1 MTKART
7 LLHDVTLVDA
17 AARSL
22 TPHRSLVI
30 EDGRISDEIPA
41 VSADMSVFTEVV
53 DGSGQYALPGF
64 IDAHIH
70 LRTSPHEG
78 PSDLRPTPR
87 LAPEDATSVDLD
99 SYEQRA
105 QTFLFCGVTSVYDA
119 GNNSEAIRSVR
130 AAERAGTIL
139 APRIFC
145 TGNLFSPPGGHGSTA
160 GIHITESTDIK
171 AAVAA
176 HAALGP
182 DLVKVTYDEHN
193 WGVRPLVPFLS
204 PQTLTRLIAEIHE
217 HGLKVTVHVSN
228 ELRAREAVAAGADI
242 LAHPVIQ
249 SPMTPDFAELLA
261 TKRIPVVSTLAIG
274 DRYFRLAD
282 DPDFVDLPLYRAC
295 ESEAERE
302 RLRTTESEFQKG
314 NRWADWMRVMTPIAQ
329 ANIRMLVEAGGVLA
343 TGTDQSF
350 GPDYLRELDLLS
362 AAGLETWDIL
372 RAASTG
378 AAAAIDQ
385 TGSVGTLAPGS
396 LADIVLTD
404 DNPVEDLTALSR
416 LADVMKNGK
425 IVDRSTLRLPANES
439 VGRK

>member
-1 MTKART
+1 MTTTRT
-7 LLHDVTLVDA
+7 LLHNVTLVDSL
-17 AARSL
+17 ARAL
-22 TPHRSLVI
+22 KPHRSLII
-30 EDGRISDEIPA
+30 EDGRIKEDIHAASAHPA
-41 VSADMSVFTEVV
+41 EFSGVI
-53 DGSGQYALPGF
+53 DGSGQYAVPGF

-78 PSDLRPTPR
+78 PSDMRPTPR
-87 LAPEDATSVDLD
+87 LAPEDASSVDLD

-119 GNNSEAIRSVR
+119 GNNSEAIRGVR

-160 GIHITESTDIK
+160 GIHISEETDIK

-204 PQTLTRLIAEIHE
+204 PQTLTRLINEIHE

-228 ELRAREAVAAGADI
+228 ELRAREAVDAGADI

-249 SPMTPDFAELLA
+249 SPMTPGFAELLA

-302 RLRTTESEFQKG
+302 RLRTTESDFQKG

-329 ANIRMLVEAGGVLA
+329 ANIRMLVEAGGILA

-350 GPDYLRELDLLS
+350 GPDYLRELELLS
-362 AAGLETWDIL
+362 AAGLDNWDIL
-372 RAASTG
+372 RAASSG

-385 TGSVGTLAPGS
+385 AGLLGSLDPGS
-396 LADIVLTD
+396 LADIVLTE
-404 DNPVEDLTALSR
+404 DNPHEDLTALSR
-416 LADVMKNGK
+416 LSDVIKNGAV
-425 IVDRSTLRLPANES
+425 VDRSTLRLPANES

>member
-1 MTKART
+1 MTARRT
-7 LLHDVTLVDA
+7 LLHNVTLVDA
-17 AARSL
+17 STRALKPQHSL
-22 TPHRSLVI
+22 II
-30 EDGRISDEIPA
+30 EGGRITGEVPA
-41 VSADMSVFTEVV
+41 SSAVLSEFTDVV
-53 DGSGQYALPGF
+53 DASNQYAAPGF

-87 LAPEDATSVDLD
+87 LAPEDAPALDLD

-130 AAERAGTIL
+130 AAERDGTIL

-160 GIHITESTDIK
+160 GIHISESTDIK

-204 PQTLTRLIAEIHE
+204 PQTLTRLIGEIHE

-249 SPMTPDFAELLA
+249 SPMTADFAELLA

-302 RLRTTESEFQKG
+302 RLRTTESTFQKG

-350 GPDYLRELDLLS
+350 GPDYLRELELLS
-362 AAGLETWDIL
+362 DAGLENWAIL
-372 RAASTG
+372 TAASAG

-385 TGSVGTLAPGS
+385 TGSVGTLASGS
-396 LADIVLTD
+396 FADIILTD
-404 DNPVEDLTALSR
+404 ENPVDDLTALSR
-416 LADVMKNGK
+416 LAGVMKNGQL
-425 IVDRSTLRLPANES
+425 VDRSKLRLPANEF
-439 VGRK
+439 VGQK